1 MIKINLI
8 RQNGGLIAGQKK
20 TFDIWTCGGIVTIT
34 DKIEIELIEAWIR
47 TAEKWANGKA
57 EEINNYVAYMLDE
70 SGIL

>member
-8 RQNGGLIAGQKK
+8 RQNGGLIAGQGK
-20 TFDIWTCGGIVTIT
+20 TVDLWICGGIITIT
-34 DKIEIELIEAWIR
+34 NKTEVELIEAWIR
-47 TAEKWANGKA
+47 AAEKWANGKA